1 MAIEEEIALRHYET
15 GERIVVEAIRTSK
28 KGEYIAHCINPNHP
42 DKHASMGINIIKG
55 VYNCISRHDAS
66 GITWEK
72 HLESKG
78 SPGEVKKAIKKREYD
93 ELKNKLLMG
102 ITTDLVNWAGYD
114 SEAKKDAKIR
124 LPFDLC
130 SLPKQEKDK
139 SVRSLIEA
147 GIFRKSELS
156 DLIKKVEE
164 FTGET
169 EEKREKKEK
178 KAITKTLIPG
188 LIHLI
193 KEGEK
198 VSYLLQH
205 ENKLYIED
213 TYSGESE
220 VIYQPKQ
227 DLPIYH
233 IERDILKESR
243 EIDPKDLL
251 KKIISFI
258 KDYLELSEK
267 EGYLILALW
276 TLHTYLIEQF
286 DVTPIIYFYGLKETG
301 KTRAGEV
308 LEQLAFKC
316 ERLTSPTEATLFRSA
331 EYFKTTLIID
341 EVKLWGKNGN
351 EEVERLIKSRY
362 KRGLKVSRC
371 NTNKSGE
378 DMIEYF
384 DVFAPLVLSTTYDI
398 PLIIQDRSIRFLMQK
413 NANASVEGAINKEL
427 ARKLRNKLTI
437 FRANHFSK
445 KLKETGDVSRRRL
458 NEIMK
463 PLYQILK
470 EVDPDREKEFKL
482 IVKDLET
489 DRKSEERFTS
499 TASVVEEIV
508 KFYNETS
515 KNFISTRE
523 LTIRLNE
530 DRSDDEKT
538 NTTRVGRQVKPLG
551 FKKIEREHKLGYI
564 INIEKLHHLI
574 ERFNI
579 SGIEPKEQSLFSS

>member
-1 MAIEEEIALRHYET
+1 MSLQDIDLYHYKTKQKITVLARKT
-15 GERIVVEAIRTSK
+15 GENQFMAT
-28 KGEYIAHCINPNHP
+28 CINEAHE
-42 DKHASMGINIIKG
+42 DKHPSMSISTDKGLYHCFSCDIKG
-55 VYNCISRHDAS
+55 V
-66 GITWEK
+66 TWEK
-72 HLESKG
+72 HSESKG
-78 SPGEVKKAIKKREYD
+78 SPGEVKKAIKKREDD

-114 SEAKKDAKIR
+114 SEAKKEAKIR

-164 FTGET
+164 FTGKT

-188 LIHLI
+188 LIHLV

-198 VSYLLQH
+198 VSYLLQY

-267 EGYLILALW
+267 KGYLILALW
-276 TLHTYLIEQF
+276 TLHTYLIEKF

-413 NANASVEGAINKEL
+413 NANASVEGAIDKGL
-427 ARKLRNKLTI
+427 ARKLRNKLTV
-437 FRANHFSK
+437 FRANYFSK
-445 KLKETGDVSRRRL
+445 KLKETGNVSRRRL

-482 IVKDLET
+482 IVKDLEK
-489 DRKSEERFTS
+489 DRQSEEGFTS
-499 TASVVEEIV
+499 NALVVEEIV
-508 KFYNETS
+508 KFYNETGQ
-515 KNFISTRE
+515 NFITTQE
-523 LTIRLNE
+523 LTKRLNE
-530 DRSDDEKT
+530 GKNIDDEVKMAKVGWLLKPFGFQKERRLDKT
-538 NTTRVGRQVKPLG
+538 
-551 FKKIEREHKLGYI
+551 GYI
-564 INIEKLHHLI
+564 INIEILNHLI
-574 ERFNI
+574 ERFNTPHI
-579 SGIEPKEQSLFSS
+579 KPKEQELFSS